1 LIQSQKAR
9 ITSNPV
15 IISEALAPQSFQ
27 ADLA

>member
-9 ITSNPV
+9 STSYPA
-15 IISEALAPQSFQ
+15 IISKALAPQSFQ